1 MPTDVSGPIDIQ
13 ANEQEFAGD
22 QVIAKGNVRVSY
34 KESVIIAPMATLFR
48 DPSGNPQKA
57 IFTGHPRLTQG
68 TNLVHADKLIFEI
81 ASQKV
86 VAEGNAHSE
95 VQAQNADA
103 TSPSDKG
110 AGISKPAP
118 GERIITDSDRQEYD
132 KSADKFEAMGNV
144 RVKHGEIFVTANK
157 LQLVYGADKKP
168 ETAVFTGNVVATQ
181 GQNKTTADIITYSLP
196 TKRLQATGHVK
207 SQVIQPRKADG
218 SKKGDLLR
226 GESGSGTTGDAPGSG
241 GIASSGSGA
250 TGSGGQA
257 DDSSDPII
265 ITSDA
270 QDYSQDTRR
279 MSAEGNVRVYYQDTV
294 GMGPKVILLRN
305 EDGKADKVIFSGRS
319 QVSQPGRRWIADR
332 ITVTVADKRVLAEGN
347 TKALIIQQPGKAP
360 NRTPAPGIQLAGRGN
375 AISSRGIEAPQ

>member
-1 MPTDVSGPIDIQ
+1 
-13 ANEQEFAGD
+13 
-22 QVIAKGNVRVSY
+22 
-34 KESVIIAPMATLFR
+34 
-48 DPSGNPQKA
+48 
-57 IFTGHPRLTQG
+57 
-68 TNLVHADKLIFEI
+68 ADKLTFEI

-95 VQAQNADA
+95 VQGQSEAAN
-103 TSPSDKG
+103 SPSDKG

-118 GERIITDSDRQEYD
+118 GEKIITDSDRQEYD
-132 KSADKFEAMGNV
+132 KSADKFEALGNV
-144 RVKHGEIFVTANK
+144 RVKHGDIFVTANK
-157 LQLVYGADKKP
+157 LQLVYGVDKKP

-181 GQNKTTADIITYSLP
+181 GQNKTTADMITYSLP

-218 SKKGDLLR
+218 SKKGDLLS
-226 GESGSGTTGDAPGSG
+226 GESGPGTGGGAPGTG
-241 GIASSGSGA
+241 AIASSGSGA
-250 TGSGGQA
+250 TGAGGQL

-347 TKALIIQQPGKAP
+347 TKALIIQQPSKAP
-360 NRTPAPGIQLAGRGN
+360 NRTPAPAFQLAGRGN
-375 AISSRGIEAPQ
+375 AISSKGIEAPQ